1 MSNIKNVYFDKL
13 DDKVN
18 KYNNTYHR
26 TTKMKPV
33 DVKSSVYIDS
43 NKEINNEDL
52 KFKSPDIAR
61 ISKHKNISGK
71 GCVPNWSEEVFVIK
85 KVKNIVPCTYVIS
98 DLKGQEI
105 IGTFYQKEFQKTN
118 EKEF

>member
-52 KFKSPDIAR
+52 KFKSADIAR

-85 KVKNIVPCTYVIS
+85 KVKNTVPCTYVIS
-98 DLKGQEI
+98 DLKDQEI

>member
-33 DVKSSVYIDS
+33 YIQAY
-43 NKEINNEDL
+43 IL
-52 KFKSPDIAR
+52 TL
-61 ISKHKNISGK
+61 
-71 GCVPNWSEEVFVIK
+71 IK
-85 KVKNIVPCTYVIS
+85 KLIMKILNLKVLILLEYQNIKIFLGKAVF
-98 DLKGQEI
+98 Q
-105 IGTFYQKEFQKTN
+105 IGPKKFL
-118 EKEF
+118 